1 VADTDGILGRVAALI
16 ASGHHHRQALP
27 GNPTRSYRT
36 TEPLRVIEEITGW
49 EPPPPELI
57 QNMRERMAE
66 LAELGI
72 EAMDD

>member
-1 VADTDGILGRVAALI
+1 
-16 ASGHHHRQALP
+16 

-36 TEPLRVIEEITGW
+36 TEPLRVVEEVTGW
-49 EPPPPELI
+49 EPPPAALVQRI
-57 QNMRERMAE
+57 RDRTSE